1 MKLEGTFVAMAT
13 PFTSDDQ
20 IDEEGYRANINFLI
34 ENGVN
39 GLLAAGTSGE
49 SATIT
54 HEEQKKLIEILID
67 EAKGR
72 VITIAG
78 AGSNST
84 AESLDLVKFAGEA
97 GADYALVIT
106 PYYNKPQMHGLIKHY
121 ETLNNNTKIPIIVYN
136 VPSRTGTDLTSETIV
151 ELAKM
156 DNIVGLKEAVSDLEK
171 FTTTFKLLKDAGITD
186 DDFSIL
192 SGEDG
197 LTVPMMS
204 LGVKGVISVVA
215 NIDPKR
221 MSEMVN
227 AALKGDFVKASEL
240 NYELYDLMKALFV
253 ESNPVPMKE
262 ALNMMGKPSGDLRLP
277 LVPLL
282 DENREILRKALKDAN
297 LI

>member
-282 DENREILRKALKDAN
+282 DEDREILRKALKDAN

>member
-1 MKLEGTFVAMAT
+1 VKLEGTFVAMVT
-13 PFTSDDQ
+13 PFTSDDK

-34 ENGVN
+34 ENGVS
-39 GLLAAGTSGE
+39 GLVAAGTTGE

-54 HEEQKKLIEILID
+54 HEEQKKLIEILVD

-84 AESLDLVKFAGEA
+84 AESLELVKFAGEA

-106 PYYNKPQMHGLIKHY
+106 PYYNKPQQHGLIKHY
-121 ETLNNNTKIPIIVYN
+121 ETLNEITKIPIIVYN
-136 VPSRTGTDLTSETIV
+136 VPSRTGIDLTSESIV

-156 DNIVGLKEAVSDLEK
+156 ENIAGLKEAVSDLGK
-171 FTTTFKLLKDAGITD
+171 FTTTFRLLRKAGLTD
-186 DDFSIL
+186 DDFVIL
-192 SGEDG
+192 SGEDD
-197 LTVPMMS
+197 LTIPMMS

-215 NIDPKR
+215 NVDPKR
-221 MSEMVN
+221 MTEMVN
-227 AALKGDFVKASEL
+227 AALEGDFVKARDL
-240 NYELYDLMKALFV
+240 DYELYDLMKALFI
-253 ESNPVPMKE
+253 ESNPVPVKE
-262 ALNMMGKPSGDLRLP
+262 ALRMMGKPAEGLRLP

-282 DENREILRKALKDAN
+282 DENRELLNKALKEAN

>member
-262 ALNMMGKPSGDLRLP
+262 ALTMMGKPSGDLRLP

-282 DENREILRKALKDAN
+282 DEDREILRKALKDAN

>member
-1 MKLEGTFVAMAT
+1 MKLEGTFCALAT
-13 PFTSDDQ
+13 PFTSDDE

-34 ENGVN
+34 ENGVD
-39 GLLAAGTSGE
+39 GLVAAGTSGE

-54 HEEQKKLIEILID
+54 HEEQKKLIEILVD
-67 EAKGR
+67 EVKGR
-72 VITIAG
+72 VITVAG

-84 AESLDLVKFAGEA
+84 KEALNLVKFAGEA

-106 PYYNKPQMHGLIKHY
+106 PYYNKPQQHALIEHY
-121 ETLNNNTKIPIIVYN
+121 TQLNEITKIPIIVYD
-136 VPSRTGTDLTSETIV
+136 VPSRTGTDIASETIV

-156 DNIVGLKEAVSDLEK
+156 ENIAGLKEAVTDLGK
-171 FTTTFKLLKDAGITD
+171 FTTTFKLLQNAGITD
-186 DDFSIL
+186 DDFVIL
-192 SGEDG
+192 SGEDD

-215 NIDPKR
+215 NVDPKR
-221 MSEMVN
+221 MTEMVN
-227 AALKGDFVKASEL
+227 AALDGDLEKASKL
-240 NYELYDLMKALFV
+240 NLELYDLMKALFI

-262 ALNMMGKPSGDLRLP
+262 ALNMMGKPAGHLRLP

-282 DENREILRKALKDAN
+282 DEDREVLRKVLKDSD

>member
-1 MKLEGTFVAMAT
+1 M
-13 PFTSDDQ
+13 DD
-20 IDEEGYRANINFLI
+20 IACEMCI
-34 ENGVN
+34 
-39 GLLAAGTSGE
+39 SKK
-49 SATIT
+49 TIYKYFSNK
-54 HEEQKKLIEILID
+54 EKLIEILID

-262 ALNMMGKPSGDLRLP
+262 ALTMMGKPSGDLRLP

-282 DENREILRKALKDAN
+282 DEDREILRKALKDAN

>member
-262 ALNMMGKPSGDLRLP
+262 ALTMMGKPSGDLRLP

>member
-171 FTTTFKLLKDAGITD
+171 FTTTFKLLKD
-186 DDFSIL
+186 DFSIL

-262 ALNMMGKPSGDLRLP
+262 ALTMMGKPSGDLRLP

-282 DENREILRKALKDAN
+282 DEDREILRKALKDAN

>member
-1 MKLEGTFVAMAT
+1 MKLEGTFCALAT
-13 PFTSDDQ
+13 PFTSDDE

-34 ENGVN
+34 ENGVD
-39 GLLAAGTSGE
+39 GLVAAGTSGE

-54 HEEQKKLIEILID
+54 HEEQKKLIEILVD

-72 VITIAG
+72 VITVAG

-84 AESLDLVKFAGEA
+84 KEALNLVKFAGEA

-106 PYYNKPQMHGLIKHY
+106 PYYNKPQQHALIEHY
-121 ETLNNNTKIPIIVYN
+121 TQLNEITKIPIIVYD
-136 VPSRTGTDLTSETIV
+136 VPSRTGTDIASETIV

-156 DNIVGLKEAVSDLEK
+156 ENIAGLKEAVTDLGK
-171 FTTTFKLLKDAGITD
+171 FTTTFKLLQNAGITD
-186 DDFSIL
+186 DDFVIL
-192 SGEDG
+192 SGEDD

-215 NIDPKR
+215 NVDPKR
-221 MSEMVN
+221 MTEMVN
-227 AALKGDFVKASEL
+227 AALDGDLEKASKL
-240 NYELYDLMKALFV
+240 NLELYDLMKALFI

-262 ALNMMGKPSGDLRLP
+262 ALNMMGKPAGHLRLP

-282 DENREILRKALKDAN
+282 DEDREVLRKVLKDSD

>member
-227 AALKGDFVKASEL
+227 AALKGDFVKASEI

-262 ALNMMGKPSGDLRLP
+262 ALTMMGKPSGDLRLP

>member
-1 MKLEGTFVAMAT
+1 MKLEGTFVAMVT
-13 PFTSDDQ
+13 PFTSDDK

-34 ENGVN
+34 ENGVS
-39 GLLAAGTSGE
+39 GLVAAGTTGE

-54 HEEQKKLIEILID
+54 HEEQKKLIEILVD

-84 AESLDLVKFAGEA
+84 AESLELVKFAGEA

-106 PYYNKPQMHGLIKHY
+106 PYYNKPQQHGLIKHY
-121 ETLNNNTKIPIIVYN
+121 ETLNEITKIPIIVYN
-136 VPSRTGTDLTSETIV
+136 VPSRTGIDLTSESIV

-156 DNIVGLKEAVSDLEK
+156 ENIAGLKEAVSDLGK
-171 FTTTFKLLKDAGITD
+171 FTTTFRLLRKAGLTD
-186 DDFSIL
+186 DDFVIL
-192 SGEDG
+192 SGEDD
-197 LTVPMMS
+197 LTIPMMS

-215 NIDPKR
+215 NVDPKR
-221 MSEMVN
+221 MTEMVN
-227 AALKGDFVKASEL
+227 AALEGDFVKARDL
-240 NYELYDLMKALFV
+240 DYELYDLMKALFI
-253 ESNPVPMKE
+253 ESNPVPVKE
-262 ALNMMGKPSGDLRLP
+262 ALRMMGKPAEGLRLP

-282 DENREILRKALKDAN
+282 DENRELLNKALKEAN

>member
-84 AESLDLVKFAGEA
+84 AESLDLVKFAGDA

-227 AALKGDFVKASEL
+227 AALKGDFVKASKL

>member
-1 MKLEGTFVAMAT
+1 MKLEGTFCALAT
-13 PFTSDDQ
+13 PFTSDDE

-34 ENGVN
+34 ENGVD
-39 GLLAAGTSGE
+39 GLVAAGTSGE

-54 HEEQKKLIEILID
+54 HEEQKKLIEILVD
-67 EAKGR
+67 EVKGR
-72 VITIAG
+72 VITVAG

-84 AESLDLVKFAGEA
+84 KEALNLVKFAGEA

-106 PYYNKPQMHGLIKHY
+106 PYYNKPQQHALIEHY
-121 ETLNNNTKIPIIVYN
+121 TQLNEITKIPIIVYD
-136 VPSRTGTDLTSETIV
+136 VPSRTGTDIASETIV

-156 DNIVGLKEAVSDLEK
+156 ENIAGLKEAVTDLGK
-171 FTTTFKLLKDAGITD
+171 FTTTFKLLQNAGITD
-186 DDFSIL
+186 DDFVIL
-192 SGEDG
+192 SGEDD

-215 NIDPKR
+215 NVDPKR
-221 MSEMVN
+221 MTEMVN
-227 AALKGDFVKASEL
+227 AALDGDFEKASKL
-240 NYELYDLMKALFV
+240 NLELYDLMKALFI

-262 ALNMMGKPSGDLRLP
+262 ALNMMGKPAGHLRLP

-282 DENREILRKALKDAN
+282 DEDREVLRKVLKDSD

>member
-262 ALNMMGKPSGDLRLP
+262 ALTMMGKPSGDLRLP

-282 DENREILRKALKDAN
+282 DEDREILRKALKDAN
-297 LI
+297 FI

>member
-227 AALKGDFVKASEL
+227 AALKGDFVKASEI

>member
-227 AALKGDFVKASEL
+227 AALKGDFVKASEI

-262 ALNMMGKPSGDLRLP
+262 ALTMMGKPSGDLRLP

-282 DENREILRKALKDAN
+282 DEDREILRKALKDAN

>member
-227 AALKGDFVKASEL
+227 AALKGDFVKASEI

-282 DENREILRKALKDAN
+282 DEDREILRKALKDAN

>member
-262 ALNMMGKPSGDLRLP
+262 ALTMMGKPSGDLRLP

-282 DENREILRKALKDAN
+282 PPVPAIPATPDVRMPRG
-297 LI
+297 